1 MEAGRVRS
9 NETRMKGTINNDNK
23 MTDIYLP
30 RKCDY
35 TDQIITSK
43 DHSSIQIS
51 VCDVY
56 FYLLRSMK
64 TEPSILENPA
74 LSLSQ
79 DLLDPLDKVMP
90 LWTRFSEKRN
100 LSDRTEPLFNAHFLV
115 STFTT
120 IYILTF
126 SIINFLKIF
135 YKTCVLIMFLL
146 SFYYF

>member
-51 VCDVY
+51 VCDVCS
-56 FYLLRSMK
+56 YLLRSMK

-74 LSLSQ
+74 LSPSQ
-79 DLLDPLDKVMP
+79 DLLDPPDKVMP

-100 LSDRTEPLFNAHFLV
+100 LSDRTE
-115 STFTT
+115 T
-120 IYILTF
+120 II
-126 SIINFLKIF
+126 
-135 YKTCVLIMFLL
+135 
-146 SFYYF
+146 